1 MCKNIVKVIF
11 DDNTELTIG
20 EIKTKEQIKQSNNY
34 YDTDWKIER
43 AYNRQFN
50 QIERDILKELDDD
63 NVIDYAIEY
72 LDLIEENDCDCT
84 EEKYIS
90 DFDDSEILSEAINR
104 KIIPVKTDII
114 TMSLLDRM
122 LKVLDVADREELNQI
137 LEKLEQKH
145 FII

>member
-20 EIKTKEQIKQSNNY
+20 EIKTKEQIKQSNDY

-50 QIERDILKELDDD
+50 QIERDVLKELNDD

-72 LDLIEENDCDCT
+72 LDLIEENDCDCP

-90 DFDDSEILSEAINR
+90 DFDDSEILSEAIHR